1 MSRFT
6 ADSLLERISGAV
18 DESKGRFIRAAASVA
33 CGLIF
38 YGLLNSMS
46 LKALARGHA
55 TDAGIDIGV
64 GLTVLLFAMVRAVFY
79 IFYIARR
86 VRR

>member
-1 MSRFT
+1 MSKFING
-6 ADSLLERISGAV
+6 SLLERISGAV
-18 DESKGRFIRAAASVA
+18 DQSKGRFVRVAAGVA

-46 LKALARGHA
+46 LKALVRGDA

-64 GLTVLLFAMVRAVFY
+64 GLTVLVFTMARAVFY
-79 IFYIARR
+79 VFHIARR
-86 VRR
+86 VRK

>member
-1 MSRFT
+1 MSKF
-6 ADSLLERISGAV
+6 ANGSLLERISAAV
-18 DESKGRFIRAAASVA
+18 DESKGRFVRVAAGVA

-46 LKALARGHA
+46 LKALARGDA

-64 GLTVLLFAMVRAVFY
+64 GLTVLIFAMVRAAFY
-79 IFYIARR
+79 VFYIARR
-86 VRR
+86 VQK